1 MPSFPV
7 VIEDTSPMLAFS
19 PTDWRAG
26 VSGDSQLDHQSSYLL
41 TQTDGAT
48 ISLDFYGS
56 SVHIYGS
63 KRSYHGPYKV
73 QLDKNPYQ
81 TFNGLSYTELFQQS
95 LFSANM
101 TLGDHEIRI
110 SNQNITF
117 TDVDYIEFQT
127 SVGNVN
133 ETLIVNT
140 FQDGHSSFRY
150 APPTS
155 WRIPDKAGTFIGGTG
170 HATTDPLA
178 SANFT
183 FTFLNSQPFSH
194 SISKGDAVALYGPVG
209 PNSCT
214 AYSVK
219 VDNGNPTVF
228 SANRQFYRPQQ
239 ILFYA
244 FNLGVGQHMLQIQL
258 PGSSTSGEFAID
270 FATVYT
276 TPSLGGSFASGD
288 PGVNAPDPTST
299 GGPATNA
306 DKRDL
311 FIGIAISAG
320 VAALAI
326 VACII
331 LFLRR
336 SRTTLIPN
344 PNDKE
349 IQRNSAISPFT
360 SLPSAQPTSLNSA
373 ESQVSSQ
380 PLTLQPAQREQHSK
394 FSLSP
399 APVRTQGQVP
409 IHGAANHYRAATST
423 SGSES
428 VVQAI
433 QQVVEVPVPQEHMD
447 ISISPPQYTVSPG
460 TPRDNG
466 HGRT

>member
-1 MPSFPV
+1 
-7 VIEDTSPMLAFS
+7 MLAFS

-155 WRIPDKAGTFIGGTG
+155 WRIPDKA
-170 HATTDPLA
+170 
-178 SANFT
+178 
-183 FTFLNSQPFSH
+183 
-194 SISKGDAVALYGPVG
+194 GDAVALYGPVG